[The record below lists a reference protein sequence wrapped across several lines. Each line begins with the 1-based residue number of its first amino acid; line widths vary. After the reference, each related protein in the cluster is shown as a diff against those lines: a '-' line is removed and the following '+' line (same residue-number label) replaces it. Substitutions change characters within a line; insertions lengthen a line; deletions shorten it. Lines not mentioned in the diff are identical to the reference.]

1 MVYVIFNK
9 KYISEYDRVL
19 KIIIKN
25 CIAALFSINRN
36 KNCLM

>member
-1 MVYVIFNK
+1 MSYLIRNILVNLI
-9 KYISEYDRVL
+9 RVL

-25 CIAALFSINRN
+25 FIAALFSINRN